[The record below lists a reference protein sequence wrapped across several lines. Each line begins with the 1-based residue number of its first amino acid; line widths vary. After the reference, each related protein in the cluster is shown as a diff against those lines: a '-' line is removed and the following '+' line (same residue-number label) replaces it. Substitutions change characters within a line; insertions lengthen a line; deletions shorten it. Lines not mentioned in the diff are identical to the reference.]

1 MSDLSVI
8 LCMGTRPEI
17 IKMAPVHRALR
28 SAGIPTNVLHT
39 GQHDEMAWP
48 LYDFF
53 GMHPDHVLALERTSD
68 SLAHLTAL
76 LTEQT
81 HRVLLETQPAAVLVQ
96 GDTTSA
102 MVGSLASFYLKI
114 PVGHVEAGLRT
125 FDAYDPFP
133 EEANRQLIGRLAR
146 WHFPPTSIASANL
159 RHEGIVP
166 SSIHQTGN
174 TIVDATHWGVAY
186 LQGLPGGATGVLPP
200 DLATLPAAIG
210 GKRIVLVT
218 AHRREN
224 WGAGIESIARG
235 VRQLLESQADLVVVW
250 PVHSNPRVKECVQ
263 RAFEGLACHAGS
275 QLFLTAPLNYPALLW
290 VMSCA
295 WLILSD
301 SGGIQEEAV
310 SARMPILVLRDTTE
324 RPELIS
330 AGAGKLIG
338 TNADQLCREVVG
350 LLHDEQTYERM
361 REAKNPFGD
370 GQAAPRIADI
380 VWRALES
387 AHHAQVQEVA
397 QRDFQEER
405 LRPAVVATP

>member
-1 MSDLSVI
+1 MSDSQVV

-17 IKMAPVHRALR
+17 IKMAPVYRALR
-28 SAGIPTNVLHT
+28 TCGIAAKVLHT
-39 GQHDEMAWP
+39 GQHDNMAWP

-53 GMHPDHVLALERTSD
+53 DMPPDYVLPLERSSE

-76 LTEQT
+76 LAEQT
-81 HRVLLETQPAAVLVQ
+81 HEVLLEAKPAAVLVQ

-102 MVGSLASFYLKI
+102 MVGSLTSFYLKI

-125 FDAYDPFP
+125 FDTYDPFP

-146 WHFPPTSIASANL
+146 WHFPPTSIATANL
-159 RHEGIVP
+159 RHEGIT
-166 SSIHQTGN
+166 SASMHQTGN

-186 LQGLPGGATGVLPP
+186 LQSLPDGAASVLPP
-200 DLATLPAAIG
+200 SLAMLPAALRR
-210 GKRIVLVT
+210 KRVVLVT

-224 WGAGIESIARG
+224 WGDGIESVARG
-235 VRQLLESQADLVVVW
+235 VRRLLESQPDMAVVW
-250 PVHSNPRVKECVQ
+250 PVHGNPRVKDSVE
-263 RAFEGLACHAGS
+263 RAFHGMHCHAGS
-275 QLFLTAPLNYPALLW
+275 ELFLVEPLNYPALLW

-310 SARMPILVLRDTTE
+310 SARVPILVLRDTTE
-324 RPELIS
+324 RPELIA

-338 TNADQLCREVVG
+338 TDADRLCLEVLT
-350 LLHDEQTYERM
+350 LLHDRQTYDRM

-370 GQAAPRIADI
+370 GQAAPRIAT
-380 VWRALES
+380 VLARALTHPEL
-387 AHHAQVQEVA
+387 ATDTEEPLHALVGLQ
-397 QRDFQEER
+397 
-405 LRPAVVATP
+405 

>member
-1 MSDLSVI
+1 MSDRTVI

-28 SAGIPTNVLHT
+28 SADLPTSVLHT

-48 LYDFF
+48 LYEFF
-53 GMHPDHVLALERTSD
+53 GMRPDYVLTLERKSD
-68 SLAHLTAL
+68 TLAHLTAL
-76 LTEQT
+76 LAEQS
-81 HRVLLETQPAAVLVQ
+81 HRVLAEARPAAVLVQ

-133 EEANRQLIGRLAR
+133 EEKNRQLIGRLAH
-146 WHFPPTSIASANL
+146 WHFPPTRNATANL
-159 RHEGIVP
+159 RREGIAP
-166 SSIHQTGN
+166 ASIHQTGN
-174 TIVDATHWGVAY
+174 TIVDATHWGIAY
-186 LQGLPGGATGVLPP
+186 LQALPDGAAGILPP
-200 DLATLPAAIG
+200 EFSALTAAVG
-210 GKRIVLVT
+210 RKRIVLVT

-235 VRQLLESQADLVVVW
+235 VRQLLESQSDLVIVW
-250 PVHSNPRVKECVQ
+250 PVHSNPRVKDCVQ
-263 RAFEGLACHAGS
+263 SVFQGLNCHEGS
-275 QLFLTAPLNYPALLW
+275 QLLLAGPLNYPALLW

-310 SARMPILVLRDTTE
+310 SARVPILVLRETTE

-330 AGAGKLIG
+330 VGAGKLVG
-338 TNADQLCREVVG
+338 TSADRLCREFVE
-350 LLHDEQTYERM
+350 LLHDRRKYDRM
-361 REAKNPFGD
+361 RRAKNPFGD
-370 GQAAPRIADI
+370 GHAAPRIAD
-380 VWRALES
+380 VLLRALTPTTY
-387 AHHAQVQEVA
+387 AHAQGPGRPQPVA
-397 QRDFQEER
+397 VT
-405 LRPAVVATP
+405 A